1 MKASTKIW
9 SVVAIAITLFVCGDL
24 VLSGCMSYFYH
35 QSKYGIFHCQIY
47 SLTESKEDV
56 PILNFFVLKVT
67 MMQQTLHNVH
77 WIPRDSQKQRLQ
89 SMTIIRAFVNKF
101 PL

>member
-9 SVVAIAITLFVCGDL
+9 SAVAIAITLFVCGDL

-56 PILNFFVLKVT
+56 PILNFIESC
-67 MMQQTLHNVH
+67 TLLYSIVFK
-77 WIPRDSQKQRLQ
+77 DSLG
-89 SMTIIRAFVNKF
+89 MTCLDSSSDGMCIYYLSLIHI
-101 PL
+101 

>member
-56 PILNFFVLKVT
+56 PILNFIEA
-67 MMQQTLHNVH
+67 VH
-77 WIPRDSQKQRLQ
+77 YYIPSYSR
-89 SMTIIRAFVNKF
+89 IHWV
-101 PL
+101 